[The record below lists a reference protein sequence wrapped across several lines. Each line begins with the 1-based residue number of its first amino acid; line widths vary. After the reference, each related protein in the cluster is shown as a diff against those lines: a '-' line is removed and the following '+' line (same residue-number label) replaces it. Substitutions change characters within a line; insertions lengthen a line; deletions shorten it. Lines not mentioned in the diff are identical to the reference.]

1 MTHQK
6 SSKYRYLF
14 GPVLSRRLGIS
25 LGVDLVPHKTCS
37 LNCVYCECGKTT
49 HLTLKR
55 EAYIPTGEIKKEL
68 NRFLSENP
76 ELDFITFSGA
86 GEPTLH
92 KNIQEIIRYLKQN
105 HPCYPVA
112 LLTNSTLLE
121 RSDVKE
127 QILEID
133 LVIASLDSATETGFN
148 QINRPHSRIDL
159 NRVIE
164 GLAEFRKEFANQFW
178 VEVFIV
184 PGINDDHAEL
194 SFLKEAIETIGA
206 DQVHLNSLDR
216 PGTENWVKAVDQ
228 NALKRMG
235 AYLNGAKTVDL
246 DLLSQKSRNRQ
257 QDYREPLLATIK
269 RRPCTAEDIARM
281 FGISLSET
289 VTYLDAVV
297 EMGDIEKK
305 EMQRGVFYQVGSH
318 LKQVS

>member
-1 MTHQK
+1 M
-6 SSKYRYLF
+6 
-14 GPVLSRRLGIS
+14 
-25 LGVDLVPHKTCS
+25 
-37 LNCVYCECGKTT
+37 
-49 HLTLKR
+49 
-55 EAYIPTGEIKKEL
+55 
-68 NRFLSENP
+68 
-76 ELDFITFSGA
+76 
-86 GEPTLH
+86 
-92 KNIQEIIRYLKQN
+92 
-105 HPCYPVA
+105 
-112 LLTNSTLLE
+112 TNSTLFQ
-121 RSDVKE
+121 RSDVRE
-127 QILEID
+127 QILEAD
-133 LVIASLDSATETGFN
+133 LVIASLDSATEAGFN
-148 QINRPHSRIDL
+148 QINRPHSRINL

-164 GLAEFRKEFANQFW
+164 GLAEFRKEFENQFW

-184 PGINDDHAEL
+184 PGINDDPAEL
-194 SFLKEAIETIGA
+194 SFLKEAIETIGP

-235 AYLNGAKTVDL
+235 AYLNGAETVDP
-246 DLLSQKSRNRQ
+246 DLLSQKSCNRQ

-281 FGISLSET
+281 FGISLNET

>member
-6 SSKYRYLF
+6 NSKYRYLF

-55 EAYIPTGEIKKEL
+55 ESYIPTGEIKKEL

-92 KNIQEIIRYLKQN
+92 QNISEIIRYLKKN
-105 HPCYPVA
+105 YPRYSVA

-121 RSDVKE
+121 SPDVRE
-127 QILEID
+127 QILEAD
-133 LVIASLDSATETGFN
+133 LVIASLDSVTKAGFD

-164 GLAEFRKEFANQFW
+164 GLAEFRKEFKNQFW
-178 VEVFIV
+178 IEVFIV
-184 PGINDDHAEL
+184 PGINDDPAEL
-194 SFLKEAIETIGA
+194 SFLKEAIETIGP

-216 PGTENWVKAVDQ
+216 PGTENWVKAADQ
-228 NALKRMG
+228 NALKQMG
-235 AYLNGAKTVDL
+235 AYLNGAETVDP
-246 DLLSQKSRNRQ
+246 DLLRKKSCIRHR
-257 QDYREPLLATIK
+257 DYREPLLATIR
-269 RRPCTAEDIARM
+269 RRPCTAEDCARM

-289 VTYLDAVV
+289 VTYLDEMV
-297 EMGDIEKK
+297 EIGNIEKIK
-305 EMQRGVFYQVGSH
+305 MQRGVFYQVG
-318 LKQVS
+318 LKRVG